1 MATTPLQTT
10 GVVNATSAGLKPD
23 AYYDKLLLKML
34 RQLNFEFAKYAV
46 EKSLPRN
53 YGDQINWRRYIKLSP
68 TAVPLTEGIT
78 PTGKE
83 IAGSSIT
90 AVIAQYGDVMYLS
103 DLVELEQ
110 LDDVKREYAIELGYL
125 AKETLDLIVRNV
137 LVAEGSAFFA
147 GGNTGLGTLAAF
159 VDGTND
165 DRPKVDDFR
174 KITIAMKKA
183 FLGGNRKA
191 GGKYVA
197 LVSPEIMFDLFDDER
212 MQDFMDFGQSNAPF
226 NDGMTV
232 EMFGI
237 RFVEVLNA
245 PTAQNDAVTAHDSI
259 IIGEE
264 AYAITKLE
272 GAGLSVITKGLGSAG
287 VEDPLNQ
294 RQSMGWKINGFGARV
309 LNNEAVVNYWAVPA
323 SGSLAAADVLDKD
336 EVVIVTF
343 KLATG
348 VTNIT
353 IGAVDVVSTYT
364 TFKAYKGEDGASVV
378 ARAVAAG
385 ILTKSA
391 SGTITPYAEVGA
403 TTSLAA
409 TELTAADDYFLK
421 LA

>member
-1 MATTPLQTT
+1 MSVATPLQTIGVINTT
-10 GVVNATSAGLKPD
+10 GTTAGTLKPD

-34 RQLNFEFAKYAV
+34 RQLNFEYAKYAV

-53 YGDQINWRRYIKLSP
+53 YGDTINWRRYVKLSP

-78 PTGKE
+78 PEGKE
-83 IAGSSIT
+83 ISGSSIT

-110 LDDVKREYAIELGYL
+110 LDDVKREYAVELGYL

-147 GGNTGLGTLAAF
+147 GGEITLGALATGDVPA
-159 VDGTND
+159 
-165 DRPKVDDFR
+165 VDDFR

-197 LVSPEIMFDLFDDER
+197 LVSPEVMFDLFDDQR

-226 NDGMTV
+226 GDGMTV

-259 IIGEE
+259 VIGEE

-272 GAGLSVITKGLGSAG
+272 GAGLSIITKGLGSAG

-309 LNNEAVVNYWAVPA
+309 LNNEAVVNYWSVPA
-323 SGSLAAADVLDKD
+323 SGSLAAADLLKKN
-336 EVVIVTF
+336 EVVLVTF
-343 KLATG
+343 ILASG
-348 VTNIT
+348 VSNIT
-353 IGAVDVVSTYT
+353 INDT
-364 TFKAYKGEDGASVV
+364 TIEAYKGEDGASVIT
-378 ARAVAAG
+378 RAIAAG
-385 ILTKSA
+385 YLEA
-391 SGTITPYAEVGA
+391 GAAGTITPYAETGA
-403 TTSLAA
+403 STDLSAV
-409 TELTAADDYFLK
+409 ELTAADTFHVK
-421 LA
+421 IV